1 LTATRVLI
9 ADDSL
14 VIRAVLRKQLQGQ
27 GFEVFEAADGEEAL
41 EIASGGAL
49 DVILLDVEMPILDGY
64 EVLALLKADPELITI
79 PVVFITARASTEDV
93 VSGLRSGAHDYLRK
107 PFEASEVIARVSA
120 AARMKSLQ
128 DELRSRNE
136 ELDLLSRT
144 DKLTELSNRRH
155 LEEQAMILLSSSRRH
170 NHSLGVLMI
179 DIDRFKSIN
188 DSVGHAGGDDVLRE
202 VARRLSTP
210 LRVEDVCGRWG
221 GEEFLI
227 LLPITSLEEVELVGD
242 RIRQSIASTAISI
255 STGANL
261 DVTISV
267 GCASGRGASWESL
280 VERADS
286 ALYEAK
292 ETGRNRVVAA
302 SDGPILE
309 RARQPDAGPP
319 T

>member
-1 LTATRVLI
+1 LI

-14 VIRAVLRKQLQGQ
+14 VIRAVLRKQLQEH
-27 GFEVFEAADGEEAL
+27 GFEVLEAADGEEAL
-41 EIASGGAL
+41 EIASKGAL

-64 EVLALLKADPELITI
+64 EVLARLKTDPKLSTI

-120 AARMKSLQ
+120 AARVKSLQ
-128 DELRSRNE
+128 DELRSRNV

-144 DKLTELSNRRH
+144 DKLTALSNRRH
-155 LEEQAMILLSSSRRH
+155 LEEQSTILSSSSRRH
-170 NHSLGVLMI
+170 DHSLGVLMI

-188 DSVGHAGGDDVLRE
+188 DSVGHAGGDEVLRE
-202 VARRLSTP
+202 VAIRLRTP
-210 LRVEDVCGRWG
+210 LRIEDVCGRWG

-227 LLPITSLEEVELVGD
+227 LLPITNLEEVVLVAE
-242 RIRQSIASTAISI
+242 RIRKSVASTSISI
-255 STGANL
+255 STGTHL

-292 ETGRNRVVAA
+292 ESGRNRVVAA
-302 SDGPILE
+302 PEVSLELSD
-309 RARQPDAGPP
+309 
-319 T
+319 